1 MQGEWIMSDPI
12 GVGVIGAGILGRR
25 HARVFAE
32 IPETTVAAVADTVS
46 ERAEKTATEVG
57 ARFYTDYRALLGDPA
72 VSIVSI
78 ATPDHLH
85 FEPVMAALAAGKHVL
100 VEKPLATSAREAR
113 DMVAEAERL
122 GLILQVNYSQRF
134 VPENAWAKNEI
145 ERGGIGDLLISRS
158 VANDTISVPTEMI
171 PWAGKSSPLFFM
183 SSHHLDLI
191 CWYAASGVQEV
202 FAYETSGVLRS
213 RGIDTHDAVEA
224 LLRFTNGTTAALHS
238 AWIYPNSYPSVSD
251 SYLELIGSSG
261 VIQLG
266 RGDSAQAYSSSSSQ
280 RVKLATAYEVAG
292 VLHGAF
298 RDSLELFVKSVVTG
312 SEPMTSAGRTLPVTL
327 AQIAIM
333 ESLARQQPVK
343 VEDCG

>member
-1 MQGEWIMSDPI
+1 MSDPI
-12 GVGVIGAGILGRR
+12 GVGVIGTGILGRR
-25 HARVFAE
+25 HARVFSE

-57 ARFYTDYRALLGDPA
+57 AKSYADYRALLGDPA
-72 VSIVSI
+72 VSIVSV

-134 VPENAWAKNEI
+134 VPEHAWAKKEI
-145 ERGGIGDLLISRS
+145 ESGGIGDLLIARS

-171 PWAGKSSPLFFM
+171 SWAGKSSPLFFM

-191 CWYAASGVQEV
+191 CWYASADVQEV

-213 RGIDTHDAVEA
+213 RGIDTHDSVEA
-224 LLRFTNGTTAALHS
+224 LLRFTNGSTAALHS
-238 AWIYPNSYPSVSD
+238 SWIYPNSFPAVSD

-261 VIQLG
+261 LIQLG
-266 RGDSAQAYSSSSSQ
+266 RGDSTHAYSSGGGQ
-280 RVKLATAYEVAG
+280 RLKLATAYEVDG
-292 VLHGAF
+292 ILHGAF
-298 RDSLELFVKSVVTG
+298 RHSLELFVQSVVTG

-327 AQIAIM
+327 AQLAIM
-333 ESLARQQPVK
+333 ESLARRQPVK